1 MNVSQQLHQLQEIDL
16 EIEANERTLR
26 QITGQIGEDEVI
38 VRAQQKLAS
47 ERQQLEELQ
56 RQQHTAE
63 WEIED
68 LTDKIRPAEEKLYS
82 GRITNTKEL
91 TSLQQ
96 EVEGFKAHRGQL
108 EDKVL
113 EIMEQVEQTQAKV
126 ATTGEEL
133 KKLETE
139 WQNQQQKLSAD
150 MERIKALLADL
161 RQKRQVLTD
170 KIEPQTVTLY
180 QQLRKQKTTAVAKVQ
195 QGICSGCR
203 ISLSTANLQQVR
215 SGSLAHC
222 TNCGRILYL
231 D

>member
-113 EIMEQVEQTQAKV
+113 EIMEQVEQAQAKV

-139 WQNQQQKLSAD
+139 WQNQQQQPPWPRCSK
-150 MERIKALLADL
+150 EY
-161 RQKRQVLTD
+161 VLD
-170 KIEPQTVTLY
+170 
-180 QQLRKQKTTAVAKVQ
+180 VAYHYPRLT
-195 QGICSGCR
+195 SSR
-203 ISLSTANLQQVR
+203 
-215 SGSLAHC
+215 
-222 TNCGRILYL
+222 
-231 D
+231 

>member
-113 EIMEQVEQTQAKV
+113 EIMEQVEQAQAKV

-133 KKLETE
+133 KKLEAE
-139 WQNQQQKLSAD
+139 WQNQQQQLSAD
-150 MERIKALLADL
+150 MERVKALLADL

-231 D
+231 A

>member
-1 MNVSQQLHQLQEIDL
+1 MNVSQQLYQLQEIDL

-113 EIMEQVEQTQAKV
+113 EIMEQVEQAQAKV

-139 WQNQQQKLSAD
+139 WQNQQQQLSAD
-150 MERIKALLADL
+150 MERVKALLADL

-180 QQLRKQKTTAVAKVQ
+180 QQLRKEKTTAVAKVQ

-231 D
+231 A

>member
-68 LTDKIRPAEEKLYS
+68 LTDRIRPAEEKLYS

-113 EIMEQVEQTQAKV
+113 EIMEQVEQAQAKV

-133 KKLETE
+133 KKLEAE
-139 WQNQQQKLSAD
+139 WQNQQQQLSAD
-150 MERIKALLADL
+150 MERVKALLADL

-231 D
+231 A

>member
-113 EIMEQVEQTQAKV
+113 EIMEQVEQAQAKV

-231 D
+231 A

>member
-113 EIMEQVEQTQAKV
+113 EIMEQVEQAQAKV

-139 WQNQQQKLSAD
+139 WQNQQQQLSAD
-150 MERIKALLADL
+150 MERVKALLADL

-180 QQLRKQKTTAVAKVQ
+180 QQLRKEKTTAVAKVQ

-231 D
+231 A

>member
-68 LTDKIRPAEEKLYS
+68 LTAKIRPAEEKLYS

-113 EIMEQVEQTQAKV
+113 EIMEQVEQAQAKV

-231 D
+231 A